1 MWRRQ
6 RTTIRGPAAACR
18 QWAILALVMA
28 ANATAQEVVESPTE
42 PRVFAVLT
50 DWTGHHIRDSS
61 RAQRLREGVRDRLK
75 PLLFDQPSQL
85 GFDPERDRLLV
96 ARFGLVTD
104 RSGIE
109 PLRDFLQIQIDI
121 DQPRP
126 TAQAFAN
133 AFRVIPGMHQRSDG
147 SRGAQWGFPSVVW
160 SMAVDHINRRA
171 RNLGLTY
178 ESIVLV
184 VITDD
189 VPNSK
194 GRSERTICER
204 TFSQYPPYGK
214 RDARRFKRFFDLY
227 SRELELEPLDVAID
241 PINGVGEDDKAQLH
255 AYRIAPVAAGIN
267 LNRVFDYDV
276 EKFSLRADGQFH
288 GQVSLELDLSP
299 LAPALIDGLSIELH
313 PADGGQIHGPAL
325 VMSDEE
331 RQTVW
336 NQLPAELGTTSTAP
350 RELQLQAAGRLLFP
364 EVEEL
369 SQFRSELRYES
380 PRPVEVEGLLELDDG
395 SLLTADKMRP
405 DETPKAAK
413 ERIDGLLGTWE
424 KLTGIVLALLT
435 AFVVG
440 AIYYRA
446 RFVRPPLLAIKTS
459 DPGRPL
465 INWRAPEE
473 ILAAVPVGSIEIGN
487 QRSRGGVH
495 KEWTATLAVT
505 DVQSDYTLVVA
516 DGQPPIDLFT
526 FDSDGAVK
534 PSSDEIIGKAG
545 ESIPLFLRANQI
557 EDLGSPGLPRPDGSY
572 RGQLEV
578 TIEIRSDKKI
588 TDPSCVL
595 TLATVYLAP
604 KVEPRLQWANDPEL
618 ADKVHLY
625 TELQHQPAEVRR
637 VSIIH
642 DSDRQTLWPQP
653 VQLAVLDPD
662 GRSVRGLELR
672 VPIDA
677 RREEEIEVDGA
688 SARIQ
693 RFGCRRAV
701 EIPVL
706 YTARDLASPIIRDTE
721 IALQLYSLDS
731 GDPRPA
737 SAVEAVSFKVGL
749 ASRGAHPILR
759 METFKDK
766 QLVRIVD
773 YPDEAEPAPETFE
786 LQAAYPRIP
795 ANAAVVDPWHRLATL
810 EFGNRAERS
819 PDGRGEVSF
828 KVGVADITPDLEALG
843 LSEDVFRACLRL
855 VDRAQRE
862 DDSAALTNYLD
873 NQPFGTLQPA
883 PNAVVTYQL
892 ELDHSGFDQ
901 LQTETAR
908 IDFTLHF
915 EGWLDGRPAAILSK
929 KFSLPMVAN
938 YGDRWFLMD
947 MGTSTIVAS
956 VMDVNRN
963 TRQLLELVD
972 TEKAS
977 AVSSDGHECHFLAST
992 LFMRRHTESGDY
1004 FLEFKDPAEKDA
1016 TTQEAVAD
1024 AGRLLPPFKLLVG
1037 SKHLPLTEDDLDR
1050 LGLDQRPKIDD
1061 VLREAIRTLVDE
1073 KIAPA
1078 LSRAKDE
1085 AQREL
1090 PPQVL
1095 LTIPNT
1101 FTPAHADV
1109 IREVFKNELGARRV
1123 AFLSESDAICWHYQ
1137 TRVEK
1142 NEERLPEH
1150 LRGGLEYVLVVDI
1163 GAGTT
1168 DLTYVAIERRGS
1180 DEMESATILHR
1191 DGFRIAGNN
1200 VDTCFGRILHH
1211 KLASLSQAS
1220 ESRFLYRSD
1229 QQIFADGPT
1238 SGEVLEEARLYPIVQ
1253 GLRRLKANLASFRGE
1268 PLALSVDADLLL
1280 REQKTGSTIAPWLGI
1295 ETGEG
1300 GLENEIRF
1308 ERHELL
1314 NAPAYSQL
1322 VHGEMSAEVL
1332 EHFFAG
1338 CPASWEGAPEGW
1350 TRDGRFPVDTL
1361 ILTGRGALTPGLR
1374 KALEETLERYRL
1386 DTTQPIWQPEF
1397 SRRGTP
1403 DDLKLAVI
1411 QGGNDYIEKFG
1422 PDSGASNRDRLRD
1435 RGLYE
1440 DYYLYTGPGQSFRTP
1455 HPILDRDQH
1464 EIKTTPSF
1472 GAGGPLVSRFTRTRV
1487 PFLDDDGSVMV
1498 LSTSSRKPPPKPNDP
1513 AVPIRPLCQFRQ
1525 GNLNHEVDIY
1535 FEVDS
1540 NRDYKLRV
1548 NGRDIRGSE
1557 NRYDS
1562 ELFEQGPGVLE
1573 NMWPGRPCSPGKA
1586 ADYFTSSLPRAGS
1599 GFGAVSTSAAASASP
1614 VNEVPNETPQTPAE
1628 PPSPDS
1634 ERSKV
1639 SSPQYS
1645 PASDA
1650 GTPPVGPQPGT
1661 NPTTQA
1667 VAPPVPVVPKTE
1679 PDPAVEPPRVEPG
1692 GIEPVEVES
1701 SEVESSEVESSEVES
1716 SGVESNEVELGR
1728 SLTAEDSGKGSTPP
1742 TTHPKKP
1749 GPAMSFPKFDG

>member
-1 MWRRQ
+1 MWRKQ
-6 RTTIRGPAAACR
+6 RTTVRGPAVGCQLWAA
-18 QWAILALVMA
+18 LALVMA
-28 ANATAQEVVESPTE
+28 ANATAQEVVEPPTE
-42 PRVFAVLT
+42 SRVFAVLT
-50 DWTGHHIRDSS
+50 DWTGNFIGDSS
-61 RAQRLREGVRDRLK
+61 QAQRLREGVRSRLR
-75 PLLFDQPSQL
+75 PLLFDQPSEL

-96 ARFGLVTD
+96 ARFGLVTN

-126 TAQAFAN
+126 TAQAFSN
-133 AFRVIPGMHQRSDG
+133 AFRVIPDMHRRSNG
-147 SRGAQWGFPSVVW
+147 TRGAQWGFPSVVW

-171 RNLGLTY
+171 RDLGVTF

-189 VPNSK
+189 VPNSL
-194 GRSERTICER
+194 GRSERNICAR
-204 TFSQYPPYGK
+204 TFSAITPYGK
-214 RDARRFKRFFDLY
+214 RDARRFERFFDLY
-227 SRELELEPLDVAID
+227 SRELELTPLDVAID
-241 PINGVGEDDKAQLH
+241 PITGVGEDGRALLH
-255 AYRIAPVAAGIN
+255 AYRIAPIAAGIN

-299 LAPALIDGLSIELH
+299 LAPALIDGLGIELH
-313 PADGGQIHGPAL
+313 HADDGRIHGPTL
-325 VMSDEE
+325 VASDEE

-336 NQLPAELGTTSTAP
+336 NQLPAELGATGTTP
-350 RELQLQAAGRLLFP
+350 RELQLHAAGRLLFP

-380 PRPVEVEGLLELDDG
+380 PRLVEVEGLLELDDG
-395 SLLTADKMRP
+395 SLLTADKMQP

-413 ERIDGLLGTWE
+413 DRIDGFLGTRE
-424 KLTGIVLALLT
+424 KAIGIILALLT
-435 AFVVG
+435 ALVVG

-446 RFVRPPLLAIKTS
+446 RFVRPPQLAIKTS
-459 DPGRPL
+459 DPGRPV

-473 ILAAVPVGSIEIGN
+473 TLAAVPVGSIEIEN

-495 KEWTATLAVT
+495 KEWTATLVVT
-505 DVQSDYTLVVA
+505 EVRSDYSLVVA
-516 DGQPPIDLFT
+516 DGQLLIDLVT

-534 PSSDEIIGKAG
+534 PTSDELIGKRG

-557 EDLGSPGLPRPDGSY
+557 EDLDSPGLPKPDGSF

-588 TDPSCVL
+588 TEPTCVL

-604 KVEPRLQWANDPEL
+604 RVEPRLQWANDPEL

-625 TELQHQPAEVRR
+625 TELQQQPAEVRR
-637 VSIIH
+637 VCVIH
-642 DSDRQTLWPQP
+642 DSDRQALWPQP

-662 GRSVRGLELR
+662 QRSVRGLELR

-677 RREEEIEVDGA
+677 LGDEEIEVDGA
-688 SARIQ
+688 SASIQ

-706 YTARDLASPIIRDTE
+706 YTARDLASPTIRDAE

-731 GDPRPA
+731 DKPRPA
-737 SAVEAVSFKVGL
+737 AEAVSFKVGL
-749 ASRGAHPILR
+749 ACRGAHPILR

-766 QLVRIVD
+766 ERVRIVD

-795 ANAAVVDPWHRLATL
+795 ASAAVVDPWHRLATL
-810 EFGNRAERS
+810 ELGNRAERS
-819 PDGRGEVSF
+819 PDGGGEVSF
-828 KVGVADITPDLEALG
+828 KLEIADITPDLEALG
-843 LSEDVFRACLRL
+843 LSEEAFRACLRL
-855 VDRAQRE
+855 VDHTQRE
-862 DDSAALTNYLD
+862 DNSAALTNYLD
-873 NQPFGTLQPA
+873 NQPFGALMPA
-883 PNAVVTYQL
+883 PNAAVTYQL

-901 LQTETAR
+901 LQTETAQ
-908 IDFTLHF
+908 INFTLHF
-915 EGWLDGRPAAILSK
+915 EGWLDGQPAAMFSK
-929 KFSLPMVAN
+929 KFSLPLVAN

-956 VMDVNRN
+956 VMDVHRN
-963 TRQLLELVD
+963 TRQLLNLVD
-972 TEKAS
+972 AEKTS
-977 AVSSDGHECHFLAST
+977 AVSSDGHERHFLAST
-992 LFMRRHTESGDY
+992 LFMRRHNTRSGDY
-1004 FLEFKDPAEKDA
+1004 TLEFKDPAEKDT

-1037 SKHLPLTEDDLDR
+1037 SKHLPLTDRDLER
-1050 LGLDQRPKIDD
+1050 LGLDERPKIDD
-1061 VLREAIRTLVDE
+1061 VLREAIRTLVEE
-1073 KIAPA
+1073 KVASA
-1078 LSRAKDE
+1078 LGQAKDE
-1085 AQREL
+1085 TEREL

-1150 LRGGLEYVLVVDI
+1150 LRGSLEYVLVVDI

-1180 DEMESATILHR
+1180 DEMVRATILHR

-1211 KLASLSQAS
+1211 KLASLNQAS
-1220 ESRFLYRSD
+1220 DSRFNYRSD
-1229 QQIFADGPT
+1229 QQIFADGPA

-1253 GLRRLKANLASFRGE
+1253 GLRRLKANLASFRGK

-1280 REQKTGSTIAPWLGI
+1280 REQKTGTTIAPWLGI
-1295 ETGEG
+1295 QAGEG

-1308 ERHELL
+1308 ESHELL
-1314 NAPAYSQL
+1314 NAPAYSRL
-1322 VHGEMSAEVL
+1322 VHGEMSTEVL

-1338 CPASWEGAPEGW
+1338 CPASWDGAPAGW

-1374 KALEETLERYRL
+1374 EALEKTLERYRL
-1386 DTTQPIWQPEF
+1386 DTTQPIFQPEF

-1422 PDSGASNRDRLRD
+1422 PDSGADNRDRLRD

-1440 DYYLYTGPGQSFRTP
+1440 DYYLYTGPGQSFKSPYT
-1455 HPILDRDQH
+1455 ILERDQH
-1464 EIKTTPSF
+1464 ETKVTQSL
-1472 GAGGPLVSRFTRTRV
+1472 GASGPLVSRFARTRV
-1487 PFLDDDGSVMV
+1487 PFLDDDGAVMV
-1498 LSTSSRKPPPKPNDP
+1498 LSTSSRKPPPRPSDP
-1513 AVPIRPLCQFRQ
+1513 TVPIRPLCQFRQ

-1548 NGRDIRGSE
+1548 DGRDIRGSE

-1586 ADYFTSSLPRAGS
+1586 ADYFTSSLPRAGA
-1599 GFGAVSTSAAASASP
+1599 GFGAVSTSAAPSKLPIETSS
-1614 VNEVPNETPQTPAE
+1614 ETPQPAAKS
-1628 PPSPDS
+1628 PS
-1634 ERSKV
+1634 
-1639 SSPQYS
+1639 
-1645 PASDA
+1645 A
-1650 GTPPVGPQPGT
+1650 QPGDA
-1661 NPTTQA
+1661 NPMADALTKPTAQA
-1667 VAPPVPVVPKTE
+1667 VAPPAPVVPQTEPEPTAEPEQVAPGGTE
-1679 PDPAVEPPRVEPG
+1679 PDEP
-1692 GIEPVEVES
+1692 ES
-1701 SEVESSEVESSEVES
+1701 SQEEPDR
-1716 SGVESNEVELGR
+1716 N
-1728 SLTAEDSGKGSTPP
+1728 LTAEDNGKGSTP
-1742 TTHPKKP
+1742 TTTLPKKP
-1749 GPAMSFPKFDG
+1749 GPHMSFPKFDG